1 MFKINAFSSNFR
13 VPSIRK
19 LGTLRSIRIMR
30 NSRMPRMKSIMNLQR
45 LSTSN
50 IEENDAKII
59 DISVNWVE
67 KWVRFFEFFSKKKI
81 LFANFF
87 NAHFTR
93 SFFKSHLHYIC

>member
-1 MFKINAFSSNFR
+1 
-13 VPSIRK
+13 
-19 LGTLRSIRIMR
+19 
-30 NSRMPRMKSIMNLQR
+30 MPRMKSIMNLQR

-67 KWVRFFEFFSKKKI
+67 KWVRFFEFFSKKII

-87 NAHFTR
+87 NAHFTC

>member
-1 MFKINAFSSNFR
+1 
-13 VPSIRK
+13 
-19 LGTLRSIRIMR
+19 
-30 NSRMPRMKSIMNLQR
+30 MPRMKSIMNLQR

-87 NAHFTR
+87 NAHFTC
-93 SFFKSHLHYIC
+93 SFFISTFLKFGFSRQKVERGLNF